1 MFLKPFRD
9 LRRSAEVDIKKKLC
23 EDTVQVPSAGKTL
36 VFLFVFGIMSPI
48 SPVKS
53 SSFNLEEMIRELLM
67 VLSEKERMVITKRFS
82 LNNGP
87 RQTLENIGKSFSVT
101 RERIRQIESTALKK
115 LQRNAGN
122 TKIRRVS
129 QSITEVL
136 AEHGG
141 LCTEKQIISSVL
153 LRLHGPKTQVNGHII
168 HLALSITPNIK
179 QSELPKQF
187 HRFWYDSTATSMKEI
202 KKVAKSIYQV
212 ISKKGDVMSLR
223 EIVEKTIKLLKLNSD
238 SASRIQSIIAVDVRF
253 RSAEK
258 DMWGLQEWRHINP
271 KSIHD
276 KSLIVMR
283 NARRPM
289 HFIEIAN
296 AISSFGF
303 DNRPVTIQAV
313 HNDLIRYPEFVLVGR
328 GMYALREWGYNPGT
342 VADVIAAILQ
352 EQGPLTKK
360 EIVRKVQEQR
370 DIKIGTISLNL
381 QKEKAFTRVGR
392 AVYSFSE
399 DQWNPKTSGRGR
411 KKKAIIEALD
421 RKEKE
426 RKKKVK

>member
-1 MFLKPFRD
+1 
-9 LRRSAEVDIKKKLC
+9 
-23 EDTVQVPSAGKTL
+23 
-36 VFLFVFGIMSPI
+36 MSPI
-48 SPVKS
+48 SPLKS
-53 SSFNLEEMIRELLM
+53 SSFNLEEMIGELLL
-67 VLSEKERMVITKRFS
+67 VLSDKERTVITKRFS
-82 LNNGP
+82 LDSGP
-87 RQTLENIGKSFSVT
+87 RQTLENIGKTFSVT

-115 LQRNAGN
+115 LQRNAAN
-122 TKIRRVS
+122 PKVRRVS

-141 LCTEKQIISSVL
+141 LCTEKQIINSVL
-153 LRLHGPKTQVNGHII
+153 MRLHGPKTQLNGHII

-187 HRFWYDSTATSMKEI
+187 HRFWYDASSTSMKEI
-202 KKVAKSIYQV
+202 KK
-212 ISKKGDVMSLR
+212 ISKTAHQIILKKGDIIPIHEV
-223 EIVEKTIKLLKLNSD
+223 VEKTIKSLKIDSSLL
-238 SASRIQSIIAVDVRF
+238 SRVQSVVTVDMRF

-276 KSLIVMR
+276 KSLIIMR
-283 NARRPM
+283 NTRRPM

-296 AISSFGF
+296 AISAFGF
-303 DNRPVTIQAV
+303 DNRPVTVQAV

-328 GMYALREWGYNPGT
+328 GMYALREWGYDPGT
-342 VADVIAAILQ
+342 VADVIAAILK

-370 DIKIGTISLNL
+370 DIRIGTISLNL

-392 AVYSFSE
+392 AVYSFDES
-399 DQWNPKTSGRGR
+399 QWNPKTSGRGR
-411 KKKAIIEALD
+411 KKKAIIEELD
-421 RKEKE
+421 KRGKE
-426 RKKKVK
+426 RKKGGK